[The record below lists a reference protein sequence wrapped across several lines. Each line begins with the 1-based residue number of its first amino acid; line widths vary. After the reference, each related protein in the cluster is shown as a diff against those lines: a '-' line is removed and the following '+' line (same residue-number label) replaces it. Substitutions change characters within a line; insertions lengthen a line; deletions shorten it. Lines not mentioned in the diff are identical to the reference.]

1 MTTALY
7 ILGYVAIGVIVALLF
22 SWRKITK
29 DVTSML
35 VITYLWPVFVFGLAG
50 IKIFIEWPSKA
61 YKKFNRKVKKW
72 RK

>member
-7 ILGYVAIGVIVALLF
+7 ILGYVAIGVIVALFF
-22 SWRKITK
+22 SWRNITR
-29 DVTSML
+29 DVVSML
-35 VITYLWPVFVFGLAG
+35 VVTYFWPAFTIWWIFETVFIKGLG
-50 IKIFIEWPSKA
+50 DL